1 MPLYG
6 SVDGAKALLRSTVT
20 AQFNVDH
27 DARLAA
33 LRPAVSAW
41 IEEQTGRT
49 FGSGPVSTTQLAT
62 GTGRDLLLLAD
73 GVRSV
78 TGVVAG
84 PEWSGSA
91 WTGGDPV
98 PAAQYRLVLRNR
110 QGLYAA
116 LQTTDGDGWHGEFAV
131 TGVYAGSPDAAGVP
145 DDITYVANYL
155 IAERFKIEQASP
167 NGAIGP
173 DGTVLPIRNVLAD
186 PLVKDTI
193 AKYAVRQVIRF

>member
-6 SVDGAKALLRSTVT
+6 SVDGAKALLRSTTT
-20 AQFNVDH
+20 AQFNADH

-49 FGSGPVSTTQLAT
+49 FGSGPVSTTQIAT

-73 GVRSV
+73 GVKSV
-78 TGVVAG
+78 TSVVAG
-84 PEWSGSA
+84 PEWTGSA
-91 WTGGDPV
+91 WSGGEIV
-98 PAAQYRLVLRNR
+98 PSDQYRPVLKNR
-110 QGLYAA
+110 QNLYAA
-116 LQTTDGDGWHGEFAV
+116 LLAVDGGVWHGEFAV

-145 DDITYVANYL
+145 DDITYIANYL
-155 IAERFKIEQASP
+155 IAERFKIEQASA

-173 DGTVLPIRNVLAD
+173 DGTVVPIRNVLAD